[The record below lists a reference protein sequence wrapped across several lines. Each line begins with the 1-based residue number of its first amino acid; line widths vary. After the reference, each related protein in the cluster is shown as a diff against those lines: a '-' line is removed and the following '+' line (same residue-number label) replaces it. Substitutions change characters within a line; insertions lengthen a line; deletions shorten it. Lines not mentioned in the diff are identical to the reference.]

1 MIKDIPHCY
10 LLTSS
15 LLPVT
20 PYLCLIRIGFLSM
33 PAALIKNFAR
43 FQSSA
48 QRILFLFSHHSSLF
62 TVKAPSIFNHPRSG
76 YVFFSLFTL
85 LSSLLKLRL
94 FSIIRA
100 ADTFSFLSSLFS
112 LHYIKLLLYIS
123 VLCVFPSSETVVVP
137 LSVLP
142 FLLWR
147 RVIVMSVL
155 SYKIFSVKSPKSLG
169 SCG

>member
-20 PYLCLIRIGFLSM
+20 TCLCLMRIGFLSM
-33 PAALIKNFAR
+33 PAALIKNSAY

-48 QRILFLFSHHSSLF
+48 QRILFLFTFLF
-62 TVKAPSIFNHPRSG
+62 
-76 YVFFSLFTL
+76 
-85 LSSLLKLRL
+85 SLLKLRP

-100 ADTFSFLSSLFS
+100 ADTFSFHSSLFS
-112 LHYIKLLLYIS
+112 LRHIMFLLYIS
-123 VLCVFPSSETVVVP
+123 VLCVFPSSKTVVVP
-137 LSVLP
+137 PSVLP

>member
-20 PYLCLIRIGFLSM
+20 TCLCLMRIGFLSM
-33 PAALIKNFAR
+33 PAALIKNSAY

-48 QRILFLFSHHSSLF
+48 QRILLLFTFHSSLF
-62 TVKAPSIFNHPRSG
+62 TIKTPSVFNHPRSG
-76 YVFFSLFTL
+76 YFFFSLFTL
-85 LSSLLKLRL
+85 LSSL
-94 FSIIRA
+94 
-100 ADTFSFLSSLFS
+100 FS
-112 LHYIKLLLYIS
+112 LRHIKLLLYIS
-123 VLCVFPSSETVVVP
+123 VLCVFPSSKTAVVP

>member
-20 PYLCLIRIGFLSM
+20 TCLCLMRIGFLSM
-33 PAALIKNFAR
+33 PAVLIKNSAY

-48 QRILFLFSHHSSLF
+48 QRILFLFTSHS
-62 TVKAPSIFNHPRSG
+62 
-76 YVFFSLFTL
+76 SLFTL
-85 LSSLLKLRL
+85 LSSL
-94 FSIIRA
+94 
-100 ADTFSFLSSLFS
+100 FS
-112 LHYIKLLLYIS
+112 LRHIMLLLYIS
-123 VLCVFPSSETVVVP
+123 VLCVFPSSKTVVVP

>member
-20 PYLCLIRIGFLSM
+20 TCLCLMRIGFLSM
-33 PAALIKNFAR
+33 PAALIKNSAR

-48 QRILFLFSHHSSLF
+48 QRILFLFTFHSSLF
-62 TVKAPSIFNHPRSG
+62 TIKTPPVFIHPRSG
-76 YVFFSLFTL
+76 YFFFSLF
-85 LSSLLKLRL
+85 SLRH
-94 FSIIRA
+94 IM
-100 ADTFSFLSSLFS
+100 
-112 LHYIKLLLYIS
+112 LLLYIS
-123 VLCVFPSSETVVVP
+123 VLCVFPSSKTVVVP

-142 FLLWR
+142 LLLWR
-147 RVIVMSVL
+147 RVTVMSVL